1 MKAAA
6 LLLLCLLS
14 TAALALEPG
23 ERLAPWTLLDQHDA
37 TYTLDD
43 QTRVLLVARDMDGA
57 KLVNAALEDKAKGYL
72 EQRQAVFLADIS
84 RMPRV
89 IASLFALPKMRD
101 YSYRILL
108 DRDARIAP
116 RYPSGEGEVLW
127 LQLDGLQIVSQHAF
141 SRADDL
147 RQALEAQASTD
158 SP

>member
-1 MKAAA
+1 MKIIT
-6 LLLLCLLS
+6 LLLLGLLS

-37 TYTLDD
+37 PYTLND
-43 QTRVLLVARDMDGA
+43 QARVLLVARDMDGA
-57 KLVNAALEDKAKGYL
+57 KLVNAALEGKAKGYL
-72 EQRQAVFLADIS
+72 EQRQTVFLADIS

-116 RYPSGEGEVLW
+116 RYPADEGEVLW
-127 LQLDGLQIVSQHAF
+127 LQLKDGRLVQQQTFTSAEL
-141 SRADDL
+141 L
-147 RQALEAQASTD
+147 RQALEQQR
-158 SP
+158 PH

>member
-6 LLLLCLLS
+6 LMLLCLLS

-23 ERLAPWTLLDQHDA
+23 DRLAPWTLLDQHDVP
-37 TYTLDD
+37 YTLSE

-57 KLVNAALEDKAKGYL
+57 KLVNAALEGKPKGYL
-72 EQRQAVFLADIS
+72 EQRQAIFLADVS

-89 IASLFALPKMRD
+89 IATLFALPKMRD

-116 RYPSGEGEVLW
+116 RYPAGEGEVLW
-127 LQLDGLQIVSQHAF
+127 LQLKGGKLVEQKVFKEAGT
-141 SRADDL
+141 L
-147 RQALEAQASTD
+147 EQALAAEL
-158 SP
+158 P

>member
-1 MKAAA
+1 MKVITI
-6 LLLLCLLS
+6 LLLSMLS

-37 TYTLDD
+37 PYTLND

-57 KLVNAALEDKAKGYL
+57 KLVNAALEGKAKGYL
-72 EQRQAVFLADIS
+72 EQRQTVFLADIS

-116 RYPSGEGEVLW
+116 RYPADEGEVLW
-127 LQLDGLQIVSQHAF
+127 LQLKDGRLVQQQTFTSAEL
-141 SRADDL
+141 L
-147 RQALEAQASTD
+147 RQALEQQR
-158 SP
+158 PH

>member
-37 TYTLDD
+37 PYTLNE

-57 KLVNAALEDKAKGYL
+57 KLVNAALEGKPKGYL
-72 EQRQAVFLADIS
+72 NERQAIFLADIS

-116 RYPSGEGEVLW
+116 RYPAGEGEVLW
-127 LQLDGLQIVSQHAF
+127 LQLDSLQIVSQQAF
-141 SRADDL
+141 TRADDL

-158 SP
+158 RP